1 VAIRPRNGKHTP
13 IAPTRP
19 ANALGVWYEGFSQM
33 IDDEVHEL
41 LEYAMQEPA
50 EAGRRWEFGPNGEPL
65 HKN

>member
-1 VAIRPRNGKHTP
+1 
-13 IAPTRP
+13 
-19 ANALGVWYEGFSQM
+19 M